1 MKEKEWEKIYKEKA
15 SVPMP
20 EPAGLLREY
29 EHLLTGGRAL
39 DIAAGEGH
47 NGIFL
52 AGKGYAVTSVDRAS
66 SAVDIMRAHAARQG
80 VSIEAVAADMLAY
93 PIAENSFDV
102 MLNFYFLERD
112 LVPKIK
118 AGLRKDGLLFFET
131 YTLEQQQFG
140 GPHNPD
146 FLLKPNE
153 LLLAFLD
160 FFIIFYHERIDTSG
174 PEPRAIASLVAQ
186 KV

>member
-1 MKEKEWEKIYKEKA
+1 MKEKQWEEIYRAKA
-15 SVPMP
+15 LEGMP
-20 EPAGLLREY
+20 EPAGLLRDY
-29 EHLLTGGRAL
+29 EHLLTGGSAL

-52 AGKGYAVTSVDRAS
+52 AGKGYTVTCVDRAS
-66 SAVDIMRAHAARQG
+66 SAVELIRANAARQG
-80 VSIEAVAADMLAY
+80 AAIQAVAADMLAY
-93 PIAENSFDV
+93 PIPENSFDV
-102 MLNFYFLERD
+102 MLDFYFLERA
-112 LVPKIK
+112 LLPGIK
-118 AGLRKDGLLFFET
+118 AGLRKDGLVFFET
-131 YTLEQQQFG
+131 YTMEQQQFG

-174 PEPRAIASLVAQ
+174 SEPRAIASLVAQ

>member
-1 MKEKEWEKIYKEKA
+1 MREKEWEEIYKEKA
-15 SVPMP
+15 SGPMTEP
-20 EPAGLLREY
+20 EGLLRDY
-29 EHLLTGGRAL
+29 EHLLRGGRAL

-52 AGKGYAVTSVDRAS
+52 AGKGYEVTCVDRS
-66 SAVDIMRAHAARQG
+66 VSAVSLMQENAKRKG
-80 VSIEAVAADMLAY
+80 VLVNTVAADMLSY

-102 MLNFYFLERD
+102 MLDFYFLERD
-112 LVPKIK
+112 LLPKIK
-118 AGLRKDGLLFFET
+118 AGLRKDGLVFFET
-131 YTLEQQQFG
+131 YTVEQQQFG

-160 FFIIFYHERIDTSG
+160 FFIIFYHERIDTAGS
-174 PEPRAIASLVAQ
+174 EPRAIASLVAQ